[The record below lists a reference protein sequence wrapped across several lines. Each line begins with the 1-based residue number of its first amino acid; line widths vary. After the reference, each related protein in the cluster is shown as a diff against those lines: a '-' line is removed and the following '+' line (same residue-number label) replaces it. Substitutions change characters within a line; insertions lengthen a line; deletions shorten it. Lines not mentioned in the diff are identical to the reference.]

1 MRLTDFTPREEAF
14 WQKFIAL
21 QGQTFRTARGLD
33 FTFRVQGGE
42 LFFDRKEKSITKA
55 TVIMSY
61 RRALD
66 VQAAEG
72 CVSGPKKL
80 GTFGASYLYPVFLR
94 MGICTANPMQI

>member
-1 MRLTDFTPREEAF
+1 
-14 WQKFIAL
+14 
-21 QGQTFRTARGLD
+21 
-33 FTFRVQGGE
+33 
-42 LFFDRKEKSITKA
+42 
-55 TVIMSY
+55 MSY

>member
-1 MRLTDFTPREEAF
+1 MHLTDFTAREEAF
-14 WQKFIAL
+14 WQALIAL
-21 QGQTFRTARGLD
+21 QGQPFRTARGLE

-42 LFFDRKEKSITKA
+42 IFFDRKEKSITKA
-55 TVIMSY
+55 AVIRSY
-61 RRALD
+61 RQALQI
-66 VQAAEG
+66 QAAEG